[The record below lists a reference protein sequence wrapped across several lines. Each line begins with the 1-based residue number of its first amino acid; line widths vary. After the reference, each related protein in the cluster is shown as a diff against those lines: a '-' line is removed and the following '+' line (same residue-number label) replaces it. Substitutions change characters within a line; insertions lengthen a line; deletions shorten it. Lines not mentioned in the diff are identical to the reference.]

1 MSRLV
6 VYGAGAIGGQIT
18 VRLANAGLD
27 PLVVEPW
34 DAQRE
39 ALQARGLTMQ
49 TESGGEEHASPVT
62 IAPYELVEEIE
73 LLFLCVKSYDT
84 MEALAVVKPWLADDG
99 LLVSMQNSINEEWIA
114 PEAGAERTVG
124 GVILVNGSFLEPGRV
139 QAAGSVSRASAAETL
154 PGVYVGEYGASAGA
168 SARRVADVLGHVWP
182 AEPVDDLLHERWS
195 KMVNNTMLNPVSA
208 VGGMRSAEL
217 LADADARRIAVRLAA
232 ETMRVAEAE
241 GHPLARIM
249 GDYDAADIYAN
260 AAGESDTVERGL
272 EARGAHLG
280 PEAMTSMYQ
289 DVRRGRKTEV
299 DYFSGLV
306 AQKGA
311 AHGIAT
317 PYCDAITA
325 LVHRVE
331 SGDLVPSSASLRL
344 VDG

>member
-1 MSRLV
+1 MTGLV
-6 VYGAGAIGGQIT
+6 VYGAGAIGGQIA
-18 VRLANAGLD
+18 VRFANAGLD

-34 DAQRE
+34 NAQRE
-39 ALQARGLTMQ
+39 AIQSRGLTVQ
-49 TESGGEEHASPVT
+49 TEGGGEEHAAPVT
-62 IAPYELVEEIE
+62 IAPHELGEQVE

-84 MEALAVVKPWLADDG
+84 MEALAVVEPWLANDG

-114 PEAGAERTVG
+114 PQVGVERTVG

-139 QAAGSVSRASAAETL
+139 QASGSVSRASSTAL
-154 PGVYVGEYGASAGA
+154 PGVYVGEYGAPAGA
-168 SARRVADVLGHVWP
+168 NARRVADVLAHVWP

-217 LADADARRIAVRLAA
+217 LVDADARRIAVRLAA

-241 GHPLARIM
+241 GHPLPRIM
-249 GDYDAADIYAN
+249 GDYDAADVYAN
-260 AAGESDTVERGL
+260 AAGESDAVERGL
-272 EARGAHLG
+272 AARGALVG

-306 AQKGA
+306 SQKGA

-331 SGDLVPSSASLRL
+331 SGDLTPSPESLRL

>member
-6 VYGAGAIGGQIT
+6 VYGAGAIGGQIA

-39 ALQARGLTMQ
+39 AMQARGLTMQ
-49 TESGGEEHASPVT
+49 TESGGEEHAAPLT
-62 IAPYELVEEIE
+62 IAPHELAEEVA

-84 MEALAVVKPWLADDG
+84 MGGLVAVKPWLADDG

-114 PEAGAERTVG
+114 PEVGAERTVG
-124 GVILVNGSFLEPGRV
+124 GVILINGSFLEPGRV
-139 QAAGSVSRASAAETL
+139 QASGSVSRASSAAL
-154 PGVYVGEYGASAGA
+154 PGVYIGEYGAPAGA
-168 SARRVADVLGHVWP
+168 NARRVADVLTHVWP
-182 AEPVDDLLHERWS
+182 AEPVDDLMHERWS

-249 GDYDAADIYAN
+249 GDYDAVDVYAN
-260 AAGESDTVERGL
+260 AAGNSDVVEQGL
-272 EARGAHLG
+272 AARGAHVG
-280 PEAMTSMYQ
+280 PGAMTSMYQ

-306 AQKGA
+306 AQKGV
-311 AHGIAT
+311 AHGVAT

-331 SGDLVPSSASLRL
+331 SGDLAPSPASLRL